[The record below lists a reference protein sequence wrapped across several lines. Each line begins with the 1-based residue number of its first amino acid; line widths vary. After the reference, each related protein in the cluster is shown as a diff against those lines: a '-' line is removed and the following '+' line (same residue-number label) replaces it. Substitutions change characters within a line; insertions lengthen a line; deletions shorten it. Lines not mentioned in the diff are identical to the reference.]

1 MEVAGMGWQRYV
13 ALGDSF
19 TEGIGDPGP
28 DGRDRGWADQLAHA
42 LAADD
47 LLLRYANLSRS
58 AGVEWPKSSKSRCQR
73 RAS

>member
-28 DGRDRGWADQLAHA
+28 DGRDRGGLTGWRTRWQPMTRCCAMPT
-42 LAADD
+42 
-47 LLLRYANLSRS
+47 SRS